1 MMNKLLI
8 LLLLIPI
15 FSFAVVKDSEIYTL
29 YRNLPLD
36 FNERI
41 HVATFD
47 ADAKEDMHDYNMSN
61 CMIAQEH
68 FQKAVLLDGVKFW
81 CEKGRFKK

>member
-1 MMNKLLI
+1 MRYLFI
-8 LLLLIPI
+8 ILLIPMV
-15 FSFAVVKDSEIYTL
+15 SYAGVKDSEIYTL
-29 YRNLPLD
+29 YRNSPID

-68 FQKAVLLDGVKFW
+68 FQRAVLLDGVKYW
-81 CEKGRFKK
+81 CEKGKYKK